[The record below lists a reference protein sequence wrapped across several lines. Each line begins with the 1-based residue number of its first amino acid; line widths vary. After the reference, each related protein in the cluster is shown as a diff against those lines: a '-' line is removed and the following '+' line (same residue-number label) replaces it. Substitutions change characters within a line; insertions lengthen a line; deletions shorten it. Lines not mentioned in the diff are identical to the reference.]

1 MPSMTFLLTAR
12 DEISRVMD
20 RAGDASVRLARRL
33 VDAANDGNGALT
45 GLSRDANG
53 RLRDVQ
59 GRFIATGDAAGLMS
73 AQFAA
78 AGRRGKEF
86 TAGLSKGLLSLAP
99 AAVPAAASL
108 APLVS
113 SAAAGGVAVAAFG
126 AAVVP
131 QIKALSEASEA
142 NKKYQ
147 DSVEKSGARS
157 QAAVTAQ
164 AEYQRMLAKMPPAA
178 QEATVA
184 VSGLKDE
191 YQDWSDS
198 LAGDTMPVVTK
209 SMGLFT
215 GLLPKTSGLVRGTS
229 QQLNRLMTLAGG
241 GMQTPGFDRFMQ
253 KVETF
258 STGAVRRAVDG
269 IVHLSRTGQGSAVGS
284 NISKFM
290 DYARAQGPAV
300 GETLRNVA
308 TALTHL
314 LLSASDVGVGMLDVV
329 NTLAKIAAAV
339 PSGTLTTLFQ
349 LAVALKAIRLAGTGM
364 AAVTLALAGVRS
376 QIVLAGAAAAG
387 VPGRMAKVTAA
398 IGALSRGAK
407 LAMAGTGIGL
417 LILALGELSARGK
430 QAPPDVD
437 KLTSSLARLGRDGT
451 VSGEA
456 AKAFGADLDGLHGK
470 VRALT
475 DPSTTDKIQQFVVSI
490 GGLADWDST
499 PVEDAKAN
507 IDAIDK
513 ALAGMVSNGQAD
525 LAAAAVK
532 RLTAEYGKGGR
543 DTQEFTREL
552 GDYRDAIADAKFEQE
567 LAAES
572 QGLFGAQAQKTQAA
586 LAAQKTSADGLRQ
599 SIVALNDVNRQGL
612 SGMIGFEASIDAAAK
627 AAKDNAGVLTMHG
640 GKLDLAGEKSRAAA
654 TALNDL
660 AAKTDEATASARE
673 SGASWTTVNGI
684 YSKGRAKLIE
694 AAQAMGLTKAE
705 ARSLANQI
713 LKTPD
718 KTAKLKGDLEDLE
731 AKLKSARGKLA
742 KVPDSRRAK
751 LLADISDL
759 QTKVNRAKAALD
771 NVDGR
776 TATTYV
782 VTRFST
788 VNATSKVPIARNPN
802 LASGGPIGFPGG
814 GPIKGPGT
822 GTSDSIPINASN
834 GEYMINAKSTA
845 KYRPLVEAI
854 NDDRLGSGYGMG
866 GAGAAVAQGL
876 AGGMTGSAGVVHAGA
891 RQMAA
896 AVTAGIREEL
906 EIRSPSKKTRALAL
920 DIGRG
925 LIVGMTSSRD
935 KIRSTAADLAK
946 DIREAFSGR
955 KETGLVRMVTA
966 QTNRL
971 LSLAAK
977 RDKIAAKIAEARA
990 YASDVTK
997 SAREGAGL
1005 SNLGLEPEA
1014 VSAGSI
1020 KGGLASKLAQIKQF
1034 TRYIDIL
1041 AKKGLNKGL
1050 LRQILNMGPEAGYAY
1065 ASALVGADKGT
1076 FGQINKLQTQIDK
1089 STTTLGQVGADR
1101 LYDAGKNA
1109 SKGFLKG
1116 LESQQKDLERVMQ
1129 KIALAMQK
1137 ALRKALGIASPA
1149 KKMIPDGINTARGV
1163 AVGVLQGLPH
1173 VDSAMR
1179 VVAGRMAGRGVAMHP
1194 VAGRAASSGG
1204 GAQQVVYMTVQ
1215 FQGLVTDRTGT
1226 AKEIVEVI
1234 NELARNTGQPV
1245 RMAVTAA

>member
-12 DEISRVMD
+12 DELSRVMD
-20 RAGDASVRLARRL
+20 RAGNASARLGRRL
-33 VDAANDGNGALT
+33 VDAANDGDRALT
-45 GLSRDANG
+45 GLSRSADG
-53 RLRDVQ
+53 RMRDVR

-78 AGRRGKEF
+78 AKRRGEEF
-86 TAGLSKGLLSLAP
+86 TSGLSKGLLSLAP
-99 AAVPAAASL
+99 AAVPAAASV
-108 APLVS
+108 APLAASV
-113 SAAAGGVAVAAFG
+113 AAGGVAIAAFG
-126 AAVVP
+126 AAVGP

-147 DSVEKSGARS
+147 DAVEKSGARS
-157 QAAVTAQ
+157 QAAITAQ
-164 AEYQRMLAKMPPAA
+164 AEYQRTLSKMPPAA
-178 QEATVA
+178 REATVA

-229 QQLNRLMTLAGG
+229 EQLNRLITVAAG

-253 KVETF
+253 KVESF
-258 STGAVRRAVDG
+258 STGTVRRAVDG
-269 IVHLSRTGQGSAVGS
+269 IVHLSRTGQGSEVGS
-284 NISKFM
+284 SVSKFM

-300 GETLRNVA
+300 GETLRNLA

-329 NTLAKIAAAV
+329 NTLSKLVAAV

-349 LAVALKAIRLAGTGM
+349 LAVALKAISLAGKGM
-364 AAVTLALAGVRS
+364 AAVTLALAGVRT
-376 QIVLAGAAAAG
+376 QIVLAGAAATG

-417 LILALGELSARGK
+417 LILALGELSSRGK

-437 KLTSSLARLGRDGT
+437 KLTSSLARLGRDGS

-456 AKAFGADLDGLHGK
+456 ARAFGKDLDGLHGK

-475 DPSTTDKIQQFVVSI
+475 DPSTSDKIQQFVVSL
-490 GGLADWDST
+490 GGLATWDST

-513 ALAGMVSNGQAD
+513 ALAGMVSGGQAD

-543 DTQEFTREL
+543 DTKEFTREL
-552 GDYRDAIADAKFEQE
+552 GDYRDAIADSKFEAE

-586 LAAQKTSADGLRQ
+586 LASQKQSADGLRQ

-612 SGMIGFEASIDAAAK
+612 SGMIGFEAAIDEAAK
-627 AAKDNAGVLTMHG
+627 AAKENAGVLDMQG
-640 GKLDLAGEKSRAAA
+640 GKLNVNGEKSRAAA

-673 SGASWTTVNGI
+673 SGASWDTVNGI
-684 YSKGRAKLIE
+684 YSRGRAKLIE
-694 AAQAMGLTKAE
+694 SARAMGLTKTE
-705 ARSLANQI
+705 AQSLANQI

-718 KTAKLKGDLEDLE
+718 KTARLRGNIEDLE
-731 AKLKSARGKLA
+731 AKVATAKRRLASVPPSKKASVRG
-742 KVPDSRRAK
+742 
-751 LLADISDL
+751 DISNL
-759 QTKVNRAKAALD
+759 EYEISRAQQRLRD
-771 NVDGR
+771 IDGK
-776 TATTYV
+776 TAVTYV
-782 VTRFST
+782 LMKTKTSNAGT
-788 VNATSKVPIARNPN
+788 VFHEGGNYAA
-802 LASGGPIGFPGG
+802 GGPIGFPGG
-814 GPIKGPGT
+814 GPITGPGT
-822 GTSDSIPINASN
+822 GTSDSIPIMASN
-834 GEYMINAKSTA
+834 GEYMINARSTA
-845 KYRPLVEAI
+845 KYLPLVEAI
-854 NDDRLGSGYGMG
+854 NADTLGAGRGMG

-876 AGGMTGSAGVVHAGA
+876 AGGMTGSSGLVLSGA
-891 RQMAA
+891 RRMAA

-906 EIRSPSKKTRALAL
+906 QIASPSKKTKALAA

-925 LIVGMTSSRD
+925 LIVGLTGSRD
-935 KIRSTAADLAK
+935 KIRSTAADLAT
-946 DIREAFSGR
+946 DIRTAFSGR
-955 KETGLVRMVTA
+955 KEAGLVYWVTT

-971 LSLAAK
+971 VALAAK
-977 RDKIAAKIAEARA
+977 RDKVAAKIAEARA

-997 SAREGAGL
+997 NAREGASLSGL
-1005 SNLGLEPEA
+1005 GMEPEQ
-1014 VSAGSI
+1014 VSARSI
-1020 KGGLASKLAQIKQF
+1020 KGGLAGKLAQIKQF
-1034 TRYIDIL
+1034 TRYIDML
-1041 AKKGLNKGL
+1041 AKRGLNKGL

-1076 FGQINKLQTQIDK
+1076 FKQINSLQTQIDQ
-1089 STTTLGQVGADR
+1089 STTKLGQVGADR

-1109 SKGFLKG
+1109 SKGFLMG
-1116 LESQQKDLERVMQ
+1116 LQSQQKDLEKVMQ
-1129 KIALAMQK
+1129 KIAVAMQK
-1137 ALRKALGIASPA
+1137 ALRQALGIKSPA
-1149 KKMIPDGINTARGV
+1149 RAMIPDGVNVARGV

-1173 VDSAMR
+1173 VDGAMQA
-1179 VVAGRMAGRGVAMHP
+1179 VAGRMAGRAVAMRP
-1194 VAGRAASSGG
+1194 AAGRAASSAG

-1215 FQGLVTDRTGT
+1215 FQGLVTDRIGT
-1226 AKEIVEVI
+1226 AKQIVEAV

-1245 RMAVTAA
+1245 RMEVVPA